1 MTVGGIRRRCRCRDE
16 NGKDLGS
23 KCPKLAQRSHGSWQ
37 VQQELA
43 RTEEGKRRFFRREG
57 FDTKKNAEACRDRV
71 RELLNIAD
79 DEDDRRAVSALL
91 MSLSPKESLPS
102 TEDVRRQLRS
112 GQQLGDRLT
121 VGEWLDRWI
130 VQQTHLRRATRRL
143 YENQIRLYLKP
154 KIGHL
159 RLDRLTVGHLTEM
172 FASIADDNDKIEAEN
187 ADRRALEQRVR
198 ETSKRAEKRALREQL
213 AEMPPY
219 RRPVYG
225 ASQQRIRGCLRKA
238 VNDAIVQQLATFNA
252 AEHVVVKAKRHK
264 PIVWT
269 KERIAQWRE
278 TGQRPGPVCV
288 WTPELAG
295 VFLDYVADED
305 AEYEALWHIAT
316 FRGLRRG
323 ELAGLPW
330 SEVDLDASTMR
341 VSTQI
346 TEVDYQVEEGE
357 VKSVAGERTVALD
370 GEGVQLLRSH
380 RKRQVGRRLELG
392 GAWQDS
398 GKVFTGPDGAALRPS
413 WISDRFA
420 KLHTDAD
427 LPPLRL
433 HDLRHTAATLMRAAG
448 HDMKEIQE
456 TLGHSA
462 AAVTSDLYTSVLPD
476 LAKDAA
482 EATVA
487 IVPRRPR
494 AGAKPAEH
502 PRNTQE
508 GSGGLVAVG
517 GDTRT

>member
-1 MTVGGIRRRCRCRDE
+1 MSTTGIRRRCRCRDE
-16 NGKDLGS
+16 NGKDLGAR
-23 KCPKLAQRSHGSWQ
+23 CPNLAQRKHGSWQ
-37 VQQELA
+37 VQQELE
-43 RTEEGKRRFFRREG
+43 RHENGKRRFFRREG
-57 FDTKKNAEACRDRV
+57 FETKTLAEACRDRV

-102 TEDVRRQLRS
+102 TEEVRRQLRA
-112 GQQLGDRLT
+112 GQQLGDKLT

-159 RLDRLTVGHLTEM
+159 RLDRLTVGHLAEM

-238 VNDAIVQQLATFNA
+238 INDAIVQQLATFNA
-252 AEHVVVKAKRHK
+252 AEHVVIQAKRHK

-269 KERIAQWRE
+269 AERIAQWRE

-288 WTPELAG
+288 WTPAHAG
-295 VFLDYVADED
+295 TFLDFVVDED
-305 AEYEALWHIAT
+305 PEFEALWHIAT

-330 SEVDLDASTMR
+330 TEVDLDAGTVQ

-346 TEVDYQVEEGE
+346 TEVDYEPEEGE
-357 VKSVAGERTVALD
+357 VKSSAGERTIPLD
-370 GEGVQLLRSH
+370 DQGVQLLHAH
-380 RKRQVGRRLELG
+380 RKRQVARKLELG
-392 GAWQDS
+392 AAWQES
-398 GKVFTGPDGAALRPS
+398 GKVFTGPDGSPLRPS

-420 KLHTDAD
+420 RLLTDAG
-427 LPPLRL
+427 LPPIRL
-433 HDLRHTAATLMRAAG
+433 HDLRHTAATLMLAAG
-448 HDMKEIQE
+448 VDMKVVQE

-462 AAVTSDLYTSVLPD
+462 LAVTADLYTSVLPE
-476 LAKDAA
+476 LAKAAA
-482 EATVA
+482 EATTA
-487 IVPRRPR
+487 IVPRRAR
-494 AGAKPAEH
+494 AGGKPAEH
-502 PRNTQE
+502 PRNTQRIP
-508 GSGGLVAVG
+508 GGLSAVG
-517 GDTRT
+517 GAVTS